1 MANGEL
7 STKGRP
13 AVYTTAAAALAL
25 SLAVLSTAPTPA
37 EAWGTTSSS
46 SMEYFSTSQRRDY
59 LYNSKKINL
68 EYVGCGVGYTRVN
81 GDKEDEG
88 GEGGG
93 CLDNSS
99 EDGLSYWFMMSNCK
113 RAQVVFNVFAGSSLG
128 GCSEGTFQESVSFRI
143 VAESVRLRGVGPR
156 THSTSCALLC
166 CHCRKAD
173 LTPFTTLT
181 PLPSLHLYVSTCP
194 SLKQIMTRGGI
205 SEFAA
210 TMAAYD
216 QYSPLSQDVTYDL
229 PQCEYDGDSGYYLD
243 VGCGTNGQF
252 TIERFS
258 DPYCLSHEDTLY
270 ALDDINSALK
280 KLKSCHTAYDSS
292 SGNNAYNSLAGNL
305 IPLGATCTS
314 VDSQLCTNFAGFSTS
329 GVPRR
334 SRSSGQSASL
344 ANKFKYVLGSILLAA
359 SVMMFLGILFTN
371 RRRRRAMMHRKF
383 RQAAARKKRSG
394 SRSKSRSGHR
404 SRSRGGRES
413 SRARSKSKSRS
424 QSKSRSDRDD
434 NGTGGVLT

>member
-37 EAWGTTSSS
+37 QAWGTTSSS

-68 EYVGCGVGYTRVN
+68 EYVGCGVGYTRNN

-93 CLDNSS
+93 CLASSS

-113 RAQVVFNVFAGSSLG
+113 RAQVVFNVFAGSGLG
-128 GCSEGTFQESVSFRI
+128 GCSEGNFHES
-143 VAESVRLRGVGPR
+143 
-156 THSTSCALLC
+156 
-166 CHCRKAD
+166 
-173 LTPFTTLT
+173 
-181 PLPSLHLYVSTCP
+181 
-194 SLKQIMTRGGI
+194 IMTRGGI
-205 SEFAA
+205 TEFAA

-216 QYSPLSQDVTYDL
+216 QYSPLSQDVTDDL
-229 PQCEYDGDSGYYLD
+229 PQCEYDGDSGFYLD

-252 TIERFS
+252 TIERFT
-258 DPYCLSHEDTLY
+258 DQYCLNHEDTLY
-270 ALDDINSALK
+270 ALDDVNSALK

-314 VDSQLCTNFAGFSTS
+314 ADSRLCTNFAGFSTS